1 MPRALA
7 VGRVQVA
14 PAREAEYLA
23 AAGRLAAALRV
34 RGQHLW
40 VFRHPAEPGAFLEF
54 RESASEVA
62 HAAVAPTD
70 AEERLIRALRALGTY
85 APGADDL
92 WLEVSLTEGRT
103 FVDGSE

>member
-7 VGRVQVA
+7 IARVSVP
-14 PAREAEYLA
+14 PAQEAAYLA
-23 AAGRLAAALRV
+23 AAGELAAALRV

-40 VFRHPAEPGAFLEF
+40 VFRHPAEPGAYLEF
-54 RESASEVA
+54 RESVSEVS
-62 HAAVAPTD
+62 HTVTNPT
-70 AEERLIRALRALGTY
+70 ANEARLTTALRALGVY
-85 APGADDL
+85 APGSDDL

>member
-7 VGRVQVA
+7 VGRVQV
-14 PAREAEYLA
+14 PPEREGEYLA

-40 VFRHPAEPGAFLEF
+40 VFRHPSEPGAFLEF
-54 RESASEVA
+54 RESASDVA

-70 AEERLIRALRALGTY
+70 AEERLTRALRALGSY

>member
-7 VGRVQVA
+7 VGRVQVP
-14 PAREAEYLA
+14 PAREADYLA
-23 AAGRLAAALRV
+23 GAGRLAAALRV

-40 VFRHPAEPGAFLEF
+40 VFRHPNEPGAFLEF
-54 RESASEVA
+54 RESASDVA
-62 HAAVAPTD
+62 HTAAAPTD
-70 AEERLIRALRALGTY
+70 AEARLTRALRALGSY

>member
-7 VGRVQVA
+7 VARVQVP
-14 PAREAEYLA
+14 PAGEAAYLA
-23 AAGRLAAALRV
+23 GAAELGAALRV

-40 VFRHPAEPGAFLEF
+40 VFRHPSRPGAFLEF
-54 RESASEVA
+54 RESGDAEA
-62 HAAVAPTD
+62 HTVSAPTPT
-70 AEERLIRALRALGTY
+70 EERLTRALRAL
-85 APGADDL
+85 APCAPDADDL

>member
-7 VGRVQVA
+7 VGRVQVP
-14 PAREAEYLA
+14 PARESEYLA

-34 RGQHLW
+34 RGQHFW
-40 VFRHPAEPGAFLEF
+40 VFRHPNQPGAFLEF
-54 RESASEVA
+54 RESASDVA
-62 HAAVAPTD
+62 HSAVAPTD

-103 FVDGSE
+103 FVDGSA